1 MDAGYNGL
9 YVCTYEELE
18 AVGSSKNALK
28 PYAVTYDGKMFE
40 SNTSGSPAAV
50 EGTGSEAVGICQ
62 MAYDEVNDCVYFGYR
77 NNSVASANFPPT
89 SIYCY
94 NVATGEVTCLV
105 EGVSVYGL
113 AVNNNPAKLF

>member
-1 MDAGYNGL
+1 L

-62 MAYDEVNDCVYFGYR
+62 MAYDEVNGCVYFGFR
-77 NNSVASANFPPT
+77 NNSAASINYPPT
-89 SIYCY
+89 GIYSY
-94 NVATGEVTCLV
+94 NLETKEITCLI

-113 AVNNNPAKLF
+113 AVNNTPSKLF